1 MARTVEGIGDLFR
14 PLEEA
19 IRQRF
24 IPALTGQEI
33 PGDLERELFALPTR
47 LGGLGLSNPT
57 TTITNHYRAS
67 RTITAPLVSLIVQ
80 QREDLGEVYEELV
93 VQRNTIKS
101 KCRKEQALTAEYL
114 RERIS
119 PNL

>member
-33 PGDLERELFALPTR
+33 PGDLERELFALPR

-57 TTITNHYRAS
+57 TTITNNYQAS
-67 RTITAPLVSLIVQ
+67 RTVTAPLVALIVQ

-93 VQRNTIKS
+93 VQRNTI
-101 KCRKEQALTAEYL
+101 
-114 RERIS
+114 
-119 PNL
+119 